1 MIRNPILRSFRLRGL
16 ECAAGFRDQ
25 SFWGSGPAGYSRI
38 MQSLRVFDVLC
49 RLFCTYSNSHQ
60 HVQPQGLLLHQLQA
74 CTFGLGLGL
83 CPDVHRL
90 PPSVLTSKIWGRVC
104 IYIQQSQLLLC
115 IHTYIYIH
123 IYYVCIHSR
132 SWLCWPSD
140 FILIEVEAGPLIA
153 LGFVDDVLG

>member
-38 MQSLRVFDVLC
+38 MQSLRVFGVLC

-115 IHTYIYIH
+115 IHTYIYTY
-123 IYYVCIHSR
+123 IYIMYVYI
-132 SWLCWPSD
+132 
-140 FILIEVEAGPLIA
+140 AGV
-153 LGFVDDVLG
+153 GFVGRVTLF

>member
-38 MQSLRVFDVLC
+38 MQSLRVFGVLC

-60 HVQPQGLLLHQLQA
+60 HVQPHGLLLHQLQA

-115 IHTYIYIH
+115 IHTYIYTY
-123 IYYVCIHSR
+123 IYIYMYVYI
-132 SWLCWPSD
+132 
-140 FILIEVEAGPLIA
+140 AGV
-153 LGFVDDVLG
+153 GFVGRVTLL